1 MNQRISFTLFLAA
14 GLMPSFGFVHTRNQN
29 NPLHWELATVNVNVH
44 TNVVNRNTRA
54 IRYFLGSD
62 GWSTTNTVAEL
73 NALRASF
80 AQWQSVSGTI
90 LKFEDA
96 GTVASGVDV
105 NTSDT
110 RNLLFWA
117 RTSTIVNG
125 GMSDISGRLGV
136 TFTRFLT
143 DGTLLEADIAF
154 NGVQYDWFT
163 DFSSTNSSD
172 QFVEG
177 TALHEM
183 GHFLG
188 LAHSPAGSASMLY
201 VGADGVD
208 NQAGLSADEIAAARF
223 IYMATNQVNAR
234 SALKGQVTRGGVGVL
249 GAAVFVEDN
258 ATNIIAGTVTRGGGN
273 YEMNALPP
281 GTYQVRVTPLD
292 PGAAAGW
299 LVRGRDISSEFNS
312 AETAFLPTSGTSVTL
327 STGATNTVDFSVVN
341 ASPAFRITHIR
352 FPTTNANSY
361 SWGGLPT
368 ALRPGQTNITIG
380 VASADLPTSGATF
393 AISGDGLT
401 MAAPTFNPNAFNTGL
416 NFISAR
422 VSVATNATPGM
433 RTFIVRQGTN
443 AAYANGF
450 LEILS
455 SVPDYNFDG
464 LDDTFQRRW
473 FPLFTATNAAP
484 AADPDGDK
492 FPNSSEAVAGT
503 NPTNAASVLAI
514 DSITQ
519 NASGATV
526 AWRSVAGRSY
536 QLLYRSPIGAA
547 GWSALGTA
555 VTATGATAQKLD
567 PNGAATNRFYR
578 VQVLP

>member
-1 MNQRISFTLFLAA
+1 MIPRVIVPLFAIT
-14 GLMPSFGFVHTRNQN
+14 GLLPAFGFVHTRTSGI
-29 NPLHWELATVNVNVH
+29 PLRWELASVNANVH

-54 IRYFLGSD
+54 IRYYLGSA
-62 GWSTTNTVAEL
+62 GWSTTNTAAEL

-80 AQWQSVSGTI
+80 GQWQSISGTI

-96 GTVASGVDV
+96 GLASANADV
-105 NTSDT
+105 NTSDHS
-110 RNLLFWA
+110 NILFWA
-117 RTSTIVNG
+117 RSSTLVNN

-136 TFTRFLT
+136 TFTSFLL

-163 DFSSTNSSD
+163 DFNNTNTMD

-188 LAHSPAGSASMLY
+188 LAHSPVGSASMLY

-223 IYMATNQVNAR
+223 IYVATNQAGAR
-234 SALKGQVTRGGVGVL
+234 ATLKGQVTRGGAGIL
-249 GAAVFVEDN
+249 GAAVFVEDS
-258 ATNIIAGTVTRGGGN
+258 ATNIIAGTVTRAGGN
-273 YEMNALPP
+273 YELNALPP
-281 GTYQVRVTPLD
+281 GIYQVRVAPLD
-292 PGAAAGW
+292 PGAAADW

-312 AETAFLPTSGTSVTL
+312 AETTFLPTSGTNVTL
-327 STGATNTVDFSVVN
+327 AAGATNTLDLSVIN
-341 ASPAFRITHIR
+341 ANPAFRITNIR
-352 FPTTNANSY
+352 FPTANANSY

-368 ALRPGQTNITIG
+368 TLRPGQTNITIG
-380 VASADLPTSGATF
+380 VASADLPASGATF
-393 AISGDGLT
+393 SISGDGLT
-401 MAAPTFNPNAFNTGL
+401 IAAPTFNPNAFGTGL

-422 VSVATNATPGM
+422 VSVAANATAGV
-433 RTFIVRQGTN
+433 RTFVVQQGTN

-450 LEILS
+450 VEILPS
-455 SVPDYNFDG
+455 IPDYNFDG

-484 AADPDGDK
+484 SADPDGDT
-492 FPNSSEAVAGT
+492 FLNSSEAVAGT
-503 NPTNAASVLAI
+503 NPTNATSLLRI

-519 NASGATV
+519 NASGAAVT
-526 AWRSVAGRSY
+526 WRSVAGKSY

-547 GWSALGTA
+547 GWTA
-555 VTATGATAQKLD
+555 VGTPVVAAGATAQKLD
-567 PNGAATNRFYR
+567 PNGVATNRFYR
-578 VQVLP
+578 VQMLP

>member
-1 MNQRISFTLFLAA
+1 MNQRISCALFLAA
-14 GLMPSFGFVHTRNQN
+14 GLMPAFGFVHTRNQN

-62 GWSTTNTVAEL
+62 GWSPTNAVAEL

-90 LKFEDA
+90 LKVEDA
-96 GTVASGVDV
+96 GTLASGVDV
-105 NTSDT
+105 NTTDT
-110 RNLLFWA
+110 HNLLFWA

-154 NGVQYDWFT
+154 NGVQYNWFT
-163 DFSSTNSSD
+163 DFSGTNSLD

-208 NQAGLSADEIAAARF
+208 NQAGLSADEIAAAWF
-223 IYMATNQVNAR
+223 IYAATNQVNAR
-234 SALKGQVTRGGVGVL
+234 ATLKGQITRAGAGIL
-249 GAAVFVEDN
+249 GAAVFVEDS
-258 ATNIIAGTVTRGGGN
+258 ATNIIAGTVTRAGGN
-273 YEMNALPP
+273 YEMNALSP
-281 GTYQVRVTPLD
+281 GTYQVRVSPLD
-292 PGAAAGW
+292 PGAAADW

-312 AETAFLPTSGTSVTL
+312 AETAFLPTSGTNVTL
-327 STGATNTVDFSVVN
+327 SASTTNTLDVSVIN
-341 ASPAFRITHIR
+341 ASPTFRITNIR
-352 FPTTNANSY
+352 FPTANANAY

-368 ALRPGQTNITIG
+368 FLRPGQTNITIG
-380 VASADLPTSGATF
+380 VASADLPTSGAAFT
-393 AISGDGLT
+393 ISGDGLT
-401 MAAPTFNPNAFNTGL
+401 IAAPTFNPNAFGTGL

-422 VSVATNATPGM
+422 VSVASNTTPGM

-443 AAYANGF
+443 TSYANGF
-450 LEILS
+450 VEILPP
-455 SVPDYNFDG
+455 VPDYNFDG
-464 LDDTFQRRW
+464 LDDAFQRRW
-473 FPLFTATNAAP
+473 FPLFTTTNAAP
-484 AADPDGDK
+484 AADPDGDT

-503 NPTNAASVLAI
+503 NPTNATSLLRI
-514 DSITQ
+514 DSIAQ
-519 NASGATV
+519 NVSGATV
-526 AWRSVAGRSY
+526 TWRSVAGKSY
-536 QLLYRSPIGAA
+536 QLLYRGPIGAA
-547 GWSALGTA
+547 GWTA
-555 VTATGATAQKLD
+555 VGTPVTAAGATAQKLD
-567 PNGAATNRFYR
+567 PNGTATNRFYR